1 MNKLNILEYILKLIR
16 KDVQEDSELI
26 SEIEYALIEIDTAK
40 NIFNNVSDSN
50 LIEVAIYSED
60 AATRRFEHLLKKA
73 KEEGISVSK
82 AHMIDKY
89 LEIAE

>member
-1 MNKLNILEYILKLIR
+1 MNKLNILEYILKSIR
-16 KDVQEDSELI
+16 KDIEEDSELI
-26 SEIEYALIEIDTAK
+26 NEIEYALIEIDTAR
-40 NIFNNVSDSN
+40 NIFNNVSDFN

-60 AATRRFEHLLKKA
+60 VATKRFEHLLQRA